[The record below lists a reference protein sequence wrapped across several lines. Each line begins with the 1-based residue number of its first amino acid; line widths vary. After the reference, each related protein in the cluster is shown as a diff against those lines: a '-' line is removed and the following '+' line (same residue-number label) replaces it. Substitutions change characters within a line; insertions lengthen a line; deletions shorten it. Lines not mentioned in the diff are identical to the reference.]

1 MKEIILGRDT
11 RLALR
16 AQAHHLDPVVLLGSN
31 GLTESVM
38 KEIDREL
45 KNHELIKVRVPTD
58 DREEREAIYAEI
70 AETLGCARVQMIG
83 KLLVLWRPADEDVS
97 IEEAEELARIAAL
110 SMGRSSVSGKV
121 RQEPAP
127 KKQPKK
133 TVAAKPTK
141 KVASKKP
148 GEKKKK
154 MTEAPR
160 RARRKITRTTK
171 KAAMSKA

>member
-16 AQAHHLDPVVLLGSN
+16 AQAHHLDPVVLLGAN

-45 KNHELIKVRVPTD
+45 KVHELIKVRVPTD

-83 KLLVLWRPADEDVS
+83 KLLVLWRPADEEVT
-97 IEEAEELARIAAL
+97 IEEAEELARITAL
-110 SMGRSSVSGKV
+110 SMGRGSVSGKAK
-121 RQEPAP
+121 EAPAQ
-127 KKQPKK
+127 KRQPKK
-133 TVAAKPTK
+133 AVAAQPAK
-141 KVASKKP
+141 KGAAEKP

-154 MTEAPR
+154 VAEAPR
-160 RARRKITRTTK
+160 RARPKRTRTTK
-171 KAAMSKA
+171 KAAMAKS